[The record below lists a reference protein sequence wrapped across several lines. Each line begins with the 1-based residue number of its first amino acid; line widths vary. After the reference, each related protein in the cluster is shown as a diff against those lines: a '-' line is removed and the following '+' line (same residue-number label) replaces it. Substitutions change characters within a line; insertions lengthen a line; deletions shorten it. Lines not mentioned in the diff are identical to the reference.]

1 MNATYSEIR
10 KLTTLPLTWAA
21 LAVGTL
27 LSALIGAVGIHTF
40 GTSADV
46 SLAEVARAPVEAVW
60 FVVVVVGVL
69 VSASEFRHGTVVTT
83 LLATPRRSRVLATK
97 AAVAGIFGALFT
109 AVGSLTAV
117 VSARITG
124 FVDGIPVGI
133 GSAGDWGLVAGA
145 VLVGGIWGVVASGL
159 GLLTRSTAVALTAVL
174 LWKFALEGIAPVVLR
189 WPELSAWTPSGAADA
204 LVAPETT
211 ALSPMVGALM
221 LTGYAV
227 TLCAVA
233 AATFVRVDPR

>member
-1 MNATYSEIR
+1 MNAIYSEIR

-124 FVDGIPVGI
+124 FV
-133 GSAGDWGLVAGA
+133 
-145 VLVGGIWGVVASGL
+145 GGIWGVVASGL